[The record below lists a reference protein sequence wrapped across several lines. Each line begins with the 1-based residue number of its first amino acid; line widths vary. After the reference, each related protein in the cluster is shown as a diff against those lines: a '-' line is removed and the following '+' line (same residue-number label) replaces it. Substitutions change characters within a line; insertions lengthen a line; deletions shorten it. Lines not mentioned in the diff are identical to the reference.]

1 MQKFSTKHYFLI
13 DPCETLGAKRG
24 ARGQPRPSRNGGA
37 TPLVIFHPHWCRRR
51 GRPTSKPRP
60 SSTFFWPR
68 AAHMAG
74 AGPSSAS
81 LARAAVGGS
90 GTNRLPNAGILRI
103 QQELH
108 TLIRDP
114 VPFIYV
120 AADESDI
127 SKITTLIVGPLET
140 PYAVCC

>member
-1 MQKFSTKHYFLI
+1 
-13 DPCETLGAKRG
+13 
-24 ARGQPRPSRNGGA
+24 
-37 TPLVIFHPHWCRRR
+37 
-51 GRPTSKPRP
+51 
-60 SSTFFWPR
+60 
-68 AAHMAG
+68 MAG

-81 LARAAVGGS
+81 LARAAVGVS

-120 AADESDI
+120 SADESDI
-127 SKITTLIVGPLET
+127 SRITTLIVGPLET
-140 PYAVCC
+140 PYAVCFLPPAANACILYLLLTFCM